1 MNPEFF
7 RGRTCWIEGEIWMF
21 VSTAFAQTAT
31 ESQPAPAAGE
41 HGAADAVHTETGVA
55 HDAGHGSGVFPPFD
69 STHYA
74 SQLLWLAITF
84 GLFYLFL
91 SRVVLPRIGGVIEN
105 RRDRI
110 AQDLEQAARLKQDA
124 DNAIAA
130 YEQEL
135 AAARKAASIAEAARE
150 KGKGEADAERATAE
164 AALESKLTEAE
175 ERIAAIKAKAMSD
188 VGTIAEETTSAIVEQ
203 LLGTK
208 ADKADVTAAVK
219 TANA

>member
-1 MNPEFF
+1 
-7 RGRTCWIEGEIWMF
+7 MF

>member
-1 MNPEFF
+1 
-7 RGRTCWIEGEIWMF
+7 MF

-31 ESQPAPAAGE
+31 ESHPTNEASPATAPSAGE
-41 HGAADAVHTETGVA
+41 HGATGTAGAVHTETGVA
-55 HDAGHGSGVFPPFD
+55 HDAGHGGVFPPFD

-84 GLFYLFL
+84 GLFYLFM
-91 SRVVLPRIGGVIEN
+91 SRVVLPRIGGVIET

-124 DNAIAA
+124 DSAIAA

-135 AAARKAASIAEAARE
+135 AQARSKAASIGEAARE
-150 KGKGEADAERATAE
+150 KAKGEADAERAAAE
-164 AALESKLTEAE
+164 ATLEKKLKEAE

-188 VGTIAEETTSAIVEQ
+188 VGNIAEDTTAAIVEQ
-203 LLGTK
+203 LLGGK
-208 ADKADVTAAVK
+208 ADKAAVVEAVK
-219 TANA
+219 AVKAANA

>member
-1 MNPEFF
+1 
-7 RGRTCWIEGEIWMF
+7 MF

-31 ESQPAPAAGE
+31 ESQPASTAGE

-74 SQLLWLAITF
+74 SQVLWLAITF

-91 SRVVLPRIGGVIEN
+91 SRVVLPRIGGVIEP

-135 AAARKAASIAEAARE
+135 AQARSKAASIAEAARE
-150 KGKGEADAERATAE
+150 KGKGEADAERASAE
-164 AALESKLTEAE
+164 AVLESKLKEAE

-188 VGTIAEETTSAIVEQ
+188 VGNIAEETMATIVEQ
-203 LLGTK
+203 LLGLT
-208 ADKADVTAAVK
+208 ADKASVSEAVK
-219 TANA
+219 AIRASNA

>member
-1 MNPEFF
+1 MWFF
-7 RGRTCWIEGEIWMF
+7 R
-21 VSTAFAQTAT
+21 
-31 ESQPAPAAGE
+31 
-41 HGAADAVHTETGVA
+41 
-55 HDAGHGSGVFPPFD
+55 
-69 STHYA
+69 A
-74 SQLLWLAITF
+74 S
-84 GLFYLFL
+84 
-91 SRVVLPRIGGVIEN
+91 V
-105 RRDRI
+105 
-110 AQDLEQAARLKQDA
+110 ARLKQDA

-135 AAARKAASIAEAARE
+135 ASARTKAASIAEAARE
-150 KGKGEADAERATAE
+150 KGKGEADAERAAAE
-164 AALESKLTEAE
+164 AALEGKLAEAE

>member
-1 MNPEFF
+1 
-7 RGRTCWIEGEIWMF
+7 MF
-21 VSTAFAQTAT
+21 VSAAFAQTAT
-31 ESQPAPAAGE
+31 ESQPASTAGE

-55 HDAGHGSGVFPPFD
+55 QEAGHGRGVFPPFD

-135 AAARKAASIAEAARE
+135 ATARTKAASIAEAARE
-150 KGKGEADAERATAE
+150 KGKGEADAERAAAE
-164 AALESKLTEAE
+164 ATLEGKLAEAE

>member
-1 MNPEFF
+1 
-7 RGRTCWIEGEIWMF
+7 MF

-31 ESQPAPAAGE
+31 ESQPASEQGSVPATGE
-41 HGAADAVHTETGVA
+41 VHTETGVA
-55 HDAGHGSGVFPPFD
+55 QEAGHGSGVFPPFD

-74 SQLLWLAITF
+74 SQVLWLAITF

-135 AAARKAASIAEAARE
+135 AAARAKASSIAEAARA
-150 KGKGEADAERATAE
+150 KGKGEADAERAAAE
-164 AALESKLTEAE
+164 AVLESKLKEAE

-188 VGTIAEETTSAIVEQ
+188 VGAIAEDTTAMIVEQ

-208 ADKADVTAAVK
+208 ADKTAISAAVK
-219 TANA
+219 ATNA

>member
-1 MNPEFF
+1 
-7 RGRTCWIEGEIWMF
+7 MF

-55 HDAGHGSGVFPPFD
+55 QDAGHGSGVFPPFD

-84 GLFYLFL
+84 GLFYLFM
-91 SRVVLPRIGGVIEN
+91 SRVVLPRIGGVIET

-124 DNAIAA
+124 DNAIVA

-135 AAARKAASIAEAARE
+135 AQARTGLRSVRALAAHPGLPESLRSKLGELVDEQIPRLQAQLEQNLEDEARRGADARFVERRRRTLRDNALTAVLKSPEAAPAPP
-150 KGKGEADAERATAE
+150 ADPWASYAPGAPTRRRV
-164 AALESKLTEAE
+164 LP
-175 ERIAAIKAKAMSD
+175 D
-188 VGTIAEETTSAIVEQ
+188 
-203 LLGTK
+203 
-208 ADKADVTAAVK
+208 
-219 TANA
+219 

>member
-1 MNPEFF
+1 
-7 RGRTCWIEGEIWMF
+7 MF

-31 ESQPAPAAGE
+31 ESQPLEEQGSATGE
-41 HGAADAVHTETGVA
+41 LHTETGVA
-55 HDAGHGSGVFPPFD
+55 HEAGHGSGVFPPFD

-74 SQLLWLAITF
+74 SQVLWLAITF

-91 SRVVLPRIGGVIEN
+91 SRVVLPRIGGVIET

-135 AAARKAASIAEAARE
+135 ASARAKASDIAETARA
-150 KGKGEADAERATAE
+150 KGKSEAEAERATAE
-164 AALESKLTEAE
+164 AALESKLKEAE
-175 ERIAAIKAKAMSD
+175 ERIAAIKAKAMND
-188 VGTIAEETTSAIVEQ
+188 VGTIAEETTAVIVEQ
-203 LLGTK
+203 LLGAP
-208 ADKADVTAAVK
+208 ADKSAVSAAVK
-219 TANA
+219 ATSV